1 MKISFRKLI
10 PIVAAI
16 GFTFASGAQAQ
27 TVGSTFNVK
36 DAAGNVVAAN
46 ATSLDWNQQGSG
58 VAVGVGPYGKSFTAG
73 DSFQFLY
80 QANLVAA
87 NTPITGLDATSNGKA
102 DPNAKFEYTIVAK
115 LQETVTD
122 VTNSAGGYQTA
133 RFGVGGTNAT
143 NKVAI
148 YYDSAMNANTAT
160 GTGFDDG
167 TLIALLT
174 IVADGTDSF
183 FNATAGNR
191 GFGSASLHAEVV
203 EQGDFINAN
212 FLEGFNELLF
222 GLNFESNLNYPANSA
237 DTVAFHSGGT
247 NPLFPTYNVGAND
260 IVFKVDGSNGFD
272 GNAVPEPGTMM
283 LLGMGM
289 LGLVGASRRKAKKA

>member
-1 MKISFRKLI
+1 MKISFSKLI
-10 PIVAAI
+10 PIAAAI
-16 GFTFASGAQAQ
+16 GFSFAASAQAQ
-27 TVGSTFNVK
+27 TVGSAFDLK
-36 DAAGNVVAAN
+36 DGNGNVVAAN

-58 VAVGVGPYGKSFTAG
+58 AAVGVGPYGKPFNTG
-73 DSFQFLY
+73 DQFQFLY

-87 NTPITGLDATSNGKA
+87 NTAVTGLDATSDGKA
-102 DPNAKFEYTIVAK
+102 DANAKFEYTIVAK
-115 LQETVTD
+115 LQEV
-122 VTNSAGGYQTA
+122 VTNATNSDGFQTA

-148 YYDSAMNANTAT
+148 YYDSAMNANTAN

-183 FNATAGNR
+183 FNATGTR
-191 GFGSASLHAEVV
+191 GLGSASLHAEIV
-203 EQGDFINAN
+203 EDGDFINQNYLA
-212 FLEGFNELLF
+212 GFNELLF

-237 DTVAFHSGGT
+237 STTAFHASGN

-289 LGLVGASRRKAKKA
+289 LGLVGASRRRKAKKA